1 MFFRGGLVVLHK
13 NFLTNFV
20 WNGLRTKR
28 SFPVHVEGKDWTN
41 QISMFKSS
49 TNQRNTGNHLGFPC
63 PSGGKLWT
71 PRSKFKIY
79 CTSNFFA
86 ALMIFHFLPIVLS
99 RSLVL
104 LFSWLFSSL
113 FALETSSIGQC
124 CVLLDR
130 ENNRMWISKICEQN
144 SNRWKKTLPIR
155 SKTKNHSFPLLLT
168 HILSF
173 QGRIIFL

>member
-28 SFPVHVEGKDWTN
+28 SFPVHVEGKEWTN

-79 CTSNFFA
+79 CTSK
-86 ALMIFHFLPIVLS
+86 FLGCPHDISLSPDCLIKIACLAFQLAFQLIV
-99 RSLVL
+99 RTRNVINRAVL
-104 LFSWLFSSL
+104 RCYLTEKITGYEFQKS
-113 FALETSSIGQC
+113 ANRIQIGG
-124 CVLLDR
+124 
-130 ENNRMWISKICEQN
+130 
-144 SNRWKKTLPIR
+144 KK
-155 SKTKNHSFPLLLT
+155 HY
-168 HILSF
+168 
-173 QGRIIFL
+173 Q